1 MASADSART
10 LPGELHV
17 CPTAEDAA
25 RTLAA
30 RLTAHLRQQLAR
42 ASTVH
47 LALSGGSSATL
58 LGAALA
64 EGGGTTALAWSRVH
78 VWMVDERCV
87 ADDDPR
93 LNVNLLRDTL
103 LARVPLP
110 LSNLHPMPVLA
121 TDGAARYEAEL
132 RAAWDGRP
140 ELDDPWLDD
149 RRLDAVVL
157 GMGPDGH
164 TASLFPASP
173 ALDETQRLVVLNDG
187 EQVVPPRPRMTMTY
201 PLLNRA
207 RLIALLVTG
216 ASKRP
221 ALERALSSPP
231 DLHALPVT
239 GIVPAPGSKML
250 WCLDQDA
257 APAT

>member
-1 MASADSART
+1 MASADPART

-17 CPTAEDAA
+17 RPTAEDAA

-64 EGGGTTALAWSRVH
+64 QEHGLTPLAWSRVH

-87 ADDDPR
+87 SDNDPR
-93 LNVNLLRDTL
+93 LNFNLLRDTL

-110 LSNLHPMPVLA
+110 LPNLHPMPVLA
-121 TDGAARYEAEL
+121 KDGAARYEAEL
-132 RAAWDGRP
+132 RATWDSRT
-140 ELDDPWLDD
+140 EQDD

-187 EQVVPPRPRMTMTY
+187 EHVVPPRPRMTMTY

-216 ASKRP
+216 ASKKP
-221 ALERALSSPP
+221 ALERALSNPP
-231 DLHALPVT
+231 DLHDLHALPVT
-239 GIVPAPGSKML
+239 GIVAAPGSKML